1 MSPSVC
7 LGVSWAQENQDH
19 SHCLVDLLRR
29 ELPVDL
35 LHRLARPLHR
45 RKGFPVDVGRLDG
58 VDLLFKGADLSES
71 LVERVFMLLLPS
83 QRRLRRCHVDVI
95 STAVRPRR

>member
-1 MSPSVC
+1 M
-7 LGVSWAQENQDH
+7 
-19 SHCLVDLLRR
+19 
-29 ELPVDL
+29 DL

-58 VDLLFKGADLSES
+58 VDLLLESTDLAES

-83 QRRLRRCHVDVI
+83 QRRLRRCHVDAI
-95 STAVRPRR
+95 STIVRPRR